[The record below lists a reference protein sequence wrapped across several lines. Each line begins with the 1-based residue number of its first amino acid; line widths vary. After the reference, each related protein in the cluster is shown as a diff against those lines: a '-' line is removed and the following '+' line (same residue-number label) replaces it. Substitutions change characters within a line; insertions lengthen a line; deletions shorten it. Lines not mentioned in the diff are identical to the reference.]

1 MVVSKKARFLE
12 DDYTMSNRTR
22 NEDILRALNKT
33 LNNNIKTMNLIPTIP
48 ISNTLMSH
56 CCEKVL
62 MQPG

>member
-1 MVVSKKARFLE
+1 MFVSTRARFLE

-33 LNNNIKTMNLIPTIP
+33 RHNNIKTMNLIPTIP
-48 ISNTLMSH
+48 ISNTPMSH